1 MKKVGLPGY
10 EDGTIYDKNLD
21 GTYAIKFLDGR
32 MDRKVL
38 GSRIAAM
45 PTSST
50 EDEGSSESKSGAPS
64 SSMSPFKMG
73 DKVEGNLSGRGKWYP
88 GRVMNV
94 NAKSGAVDVRYDDG
108 KEESGLS
115 DRMVRKR
122 QPSEISAPEFGG
134 GSGSKVMR
142 SPRNGGADASRANQ
156 LTKFDD
162 DINSGNSYRV
172 SDSVEGNYG
181 GYGKWY
187 PGKIARHR
195 SDGTYDISYDNGK
208 TETRIEARLLR
219 RKDEEKP
226 QLNLD
231 EGSKVEGN
239 YRGKGKYYPGKITRV
254 RLNGTFDISY
264 DDGEKEIGVT
274 RDNVRGIEIE
284 RRGMSPRA
292 DREREAASNRIEEG
306 SKVEGNY
313 RGKGKWFPGKIT
325 RDRGDHTFDIAYDDG
340 ESETRVDELLI
351 RVSDWSVGD
360 DKRRGRSPDSD
371 SHIRR
376 RLNSGSPDVSR
387 SGDKRERGLRD
398 RSRSPDHDVERS
410 CLLMPP
416 LGSSIQSI
424 VRKYQSVSTDG
435 TARKLFE
442 SVDDN
447 PLTGFVT
454 KKEFKKVIKRTSPN
468 KIFHFIIFCRH
479 DLFLIISSILLWIY
493 FIIWIH
499 YQYSFIYYHLFMYT
513 NCNPAN
519 RNQNVS

>member
-1 MKKVGLPGY
+1 
-10 EDGTIYDKNLD
+10 
-21 GTYAIKFLDGR
+21 
-32 MDRKVL
+32 MDELLIRL
-38 GSRIAAM
+38 I
-45 PTSST
+45 
-50 EDEGSSESKSGAPS
+50 
-64 SSMSPFKMG
+64 
-73 DKVEGNLSGRGKWYP
+73 
-88 GRVMNV
+88 
-94 NAKSGAVDVRYDDG
+94 
-108 KEESGLS
+108 
-115 DRMVRKR
+115 
-122 QPSEISAPEFGG
+122 GG
-134 GSGSKVMR
+134 GSKS
-142 SPRNGGADASRANQ
+142 N
-156 LTKFDD
+156 
-162 DINSGNSYRV
+162 
-172 SDSVEGNYG
+172 
-181 GYGKWY
+181 
-187 PGKIARHR
+187 
-195 SDGTYDISYDNGK
+195 
-208 TETRIEARLLR
+208 
-219 RKDEEKP
+219 
-226 QLNLD
+226 
-231 EGSKVEGN
+231 
-239 YRGKGKYYPGKITRV
+239 
-254 RLNGTFDISY
+254 
-264 DDGEKEIGVT
+264 
-274 RDNVRGIEIE
+274 
-284 RRGMSPRA
+284 
-292 DREREAASNRIEEG
+292 ASNRIEEG

-519 RNQNVS
+519 RNQNIS